1 MGRNILILGG
11 ARSGKS
17 GFAEELA
24 GAMQGE
30 FLYIATAQALDD
42 EMTDRIARHRAGRGD
57 HWHTVECP
65 IDLPAVLKEIAHAN
79 SVILIDCLTLWLS
92 NLMLVDHD
100 IAAARSALVETIMSS
115 AGTILLVANEVGQGI
130 VPANALARRFRDE
143 AGWLNQAVARA
154 ADDVWFVTA
163 GIPQQLK

>member
-1 MGRNILILGG
+1 
-11 ARSGKS
+11 
-17 GFAEELA
+17 
-24 GAMQGE
+24 
-30 FLYIATAQALDD
+30 
-42 EMTDRIARHRAGRGD
+42 
-57 HWHTVECP
+57 
-65 IDLPAVLKEIAHAN
+65 
-79 SVILIDCLTLWLS
+79 
-92 NLMLVDHD
+92 MLVDHD